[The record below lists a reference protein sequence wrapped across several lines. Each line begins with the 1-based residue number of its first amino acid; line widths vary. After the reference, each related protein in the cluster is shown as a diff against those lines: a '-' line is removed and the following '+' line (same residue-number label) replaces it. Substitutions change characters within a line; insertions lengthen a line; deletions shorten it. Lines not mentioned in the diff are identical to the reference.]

1 MEEKQKSGKGILL
14 TIGWLTVALLTL
26 NLMPPLLLFIPIAI
40 GVVLKRD
47 YQGGSALIICGSI
60 SGIVG
65 WLLGMFVIH
74 NFL

>member
-14 TIGWLTVALLTL
+14 TIGWLTVALLML
-26 NLMPPLLLFIPIAI
+26 NLMPPVFLFIPIAL

-47 YQGGSALIICGSI
+47 YQGGSALIIMGSI

-65 WLLGMFVIH
+65 WLLGMFVI
-74 NFL
+74 NNIL